1 MPEGRVQK
9 MTDGRWVELLKRT
22 YPSGDYEKRLEGLA
36 IEEIR
41 ISRETSVWEVF
52 LRCPFLPAEEEQ
64 RQIRSAF
71 CDCFGGNVIY
81 QIQYTQTDD
90 TTVQDDVVALQA
102 APPTD
107 IATLQSDPSVRHGSL
122 PLPGPDE
129 MEAELNQRLAEKQN
143 GMPGKQKGPA
153 LYLGRRISGK
163 TSKLSAL
170 LDESKNT
177 IIEVRAFRVND
188 QRLLKAGTLLYD
200 FDVTDYSG
208 SIKVKIFVDPKNQK
222 RVKQNWL
229 KVGAWYRMKGSA
241 RYDTY
246 QKDLVFFPDDV
257 MEATEALRQD
267 RADLKRVE
275 LHMHTKLSAM
285 DALISPAELIR
296 QAVAWGHDAVAV
308 TDHGVVQAFPE
319 LMDAAAKA
327 NANAAGQTRLKV
339 IYGMEGYLIEGDGK
353 AFMKDNKKRRKV
365 SQSAEA
371 DAGEEESPDRENE
384 QDGWHIILLAKNR
397 TGIRNL
403 YKLVT
408 LSHLEFFR
416 RRPRIPR
423 EALTQLR
430 EGLIIGSA
438 CEAGELFRLVLAGAD
453 ETTLEAA
460 AAFYDYLEIQPVMN
474 NGYLV
479 RGGVVADEEG
489 LRDLNR
495 KVLALGRKLGK
506 PVAATGDVHF
516 LLPEDEILRR
526 ILQAG
531 QKYKDADIQPPLYY
545 RTTEEMLEEFAYLGE
560 EEARRVVVEATRAI
574 ADQVEDLQPIP
585 NKLSTPRL
593 PGAREAIEGM
603 VRRKATQLYGEP
615 LPDWIGQRLERE
627 IRSITDYGYAD
638 LYYIAHKL
646 VKFSNDNGYI
656 VGSRGSIGS
665 SLVAYLSDITEVN
678 PLAPHYRCP
687 NESCRLVIRGDES
700 LYDCGADMP
709 DMDCPSCGRRM
720 MKEGFHIP
728 FEVFLGFEGEK
739 IPDIDLNFSGE
750 YQTQAQ
756 KYTEELFGREHVFK
770 AGTVFTVADK
780 TAFGFVKNY
789 FKDRGLAVREV
800 ETERLA
806 GGLTGVRRT
815 TSQHPG
821 GIVVLPEGDEIV
833 NYTPVQR
840 PADDPDS
847 EFVTTHFDYHAIEK
861 CLVKLDIL
869 GHDTPTM
876 IRMLTEMT
884 GKDIREIPLD
894 DPSVL
899 SLFRSPEAL
908 GIETGE
914 SGIETGA
921 LGIPEFG
928 TGFVQGMLL
937 DVKPTTLSELV
948 RISGFSHGTDVWLGN
963 ARDVLK
969 NNLGTMKEVIGCR
982 EDIMLPLI
990 RAGLNPLHAFKIME
1004 KVRRGGGLSGEDVS
1018 AMEEAEVPGWY
1029 IDSCNKIKYLFPKAH
1044 AAAYVTMA
1052 FRIAWFKVFEPLA
1065 YYAATFTVRE
1075 GLDGVIAA
1083 GGREKIEE
1091 TMAEIRVKRERKE
1104 ASAREEDHYTSL
1116 ELAREMLLRGY
1127 SFLPVSLERSGAGR
1141 YLIEDG
1147 CLRLPFTA
1155 LPGLGLMAANSI
1167 VEARGEKPFRSVEDL
1182 RQRAKIG
1189 QTLALLLREQGAL
1202 GDLPDS
1208 DQQLLFTVG

>member
-1 MPEGRVQK
+1 M
-9 MTDGRWVELLKRT
+9 MDGRWVELLKKT
-22 YPSGDYEKRLEGLA
+22 YPSGGYESRLEDLA

-41 ISRETSVWEVF
+41 ISREKHTWEVF
-52 LRCPFLPAEEEQ
+52 FCCPFRPAEEEE
-64 RQIRSAF
+64 RQVLSAF
-71 CDCFGGNVIY
+71 CDCFGDGLAFR
-81 QIQYTQTDD
+81 IQYRQTDGAAAPGEAAAPVEAAASGEAPYSD
-90 TTVQDDVVALQA
+90 NTSPADAGALQA
-102 APPTD
+102 DTSIRPD
-107 IATLQSDPSVRHGSL
+107 GMF
-122 PLPGPDE
+122 LPGPDD
-129 MEAELNQRLAEKQN
+129 MEAELNKRLAAKQT
-143 GMPGKQKGPA
+143 GMPGKEKGPA
-153 LYLGRRISGK
+153 LFLGRRISGK
-163 TSKLSAL
+163 TSRLSEIN
-170 LDESKNT
+170 DECKNAV
-177 IIEVRAFRVND
+177 IEARAFRIND
-188 QRLLKAGTLLYD
+188 QRVLKAGTQLYD
-200 FDVTDYSG
+200 FDVTDYTG
-208 SIKVKIFVDPKNQK
+208 SIKIKIFVDPKTQK

-229 KVGAWYRMKGSA
+229 KTGAWYRMKGSA
-241 RYDTY
+241 RYDAY

-257 MEATEALRQD
+257 MEGKQGQRQD
-267 RADLKRVE
+267 NATLKRVE

-285 DALISPAELIR
+285 DAMITPAELIR

-327 NANAAGQTRLKV
+327 NVSGQGKLKV

-353 AFMKDNKKRRKV
+353 AFMKESKKRKKA
-365 SQSAEA
+365 SISAAA
-371 DAGEEESPDRENE
+371 DAGEEESPDRESE

-397 TGIRNL
+397 TGIKNL

-423 EALTQLR
+423 EALAELR
-430 EGLIIGSA
+430 EGLIVGTA
-438 CEAGELFRLVLAGAD
+438 CEAGELFRMVLAGAV
-453 ETTLEAA
+453 EETLEAVA
-460 AAFYDYLEIQPVMN
+460 SFYDYLEIQPVMN
-474 NGYLV
+474 NAYLV
-479 RGGVVADEEG
+479 RSGAVADEEG

-506 PVAATGDVHF
+506 PVVATGDVHF

-531 QKYKDADIQPPLYY
+531 LHYKDADIQPPLYY
-545 RTTEEMLEEFAYLGE
+545 RTTEEMLEEFSWLGE
-560 EEARRVVVEATRAI
+560 EEAWRVVVEASRAI
-574 ADQVEDLQPIP
+574 ADQIEDLQPIP
-585 NKLSTPRL
+585 DKLSTPRL
-593 PGAREAIEGM
+593 PGAAEAIEGM
-603 VRRKATQLYGEP
+603 VRSKARLLYGDP

-665 SLVAYLSDITEVN
+665 SLVAYLADITEVN

-687 NESCRLVIRGDES
+687 NEACCLVVRGDET

-720 MKEGFHIP
+720 EKEGFYIP
-728 FEVFLGFEGEK
+728 FEVFLGFEGDK

-908 GIETGE
+908 GIESKE

-937 DVKPTTLSELV
+937 DIKPTTLSELV

-963 ARDVLK
+963 ARDILK

-1004 KVRRGGGLSGEDVS
+1004 RVRRGGGLSGEDVS
-1018 AMEEAEVPGWY
+1018 AMEEAGVSAWY

-1065 YYAATFTVRE
+1065 YYATTFSVRE
-1075 GLDGVIAA
+1075 GLDGPVAA
-1083 GGREKIEE
+1083 GGRERIEAA
-1091 TMAEIRVKRERKE
+1091 MAEIRAKRERKE
-1104 ASAREEDHYTSL
+1104 ATAREEDHYTSF

-1127 SFLPVSLERSGAGR
+1127 RFLPVSLERSDAGR

-1147 CLRLPFTA
+1147 NLRLPFNA
-1155 LPGLGLMAANSI
+1155 LPGLGLSAAHSI
-1167 VEARGEKPFRSVEDL
+1167 VDARREKPFRSVEDL
-1182 RQRAKIG
+1182 RQRGKVG
-1189 QTLALLLREQGAL
+1189 QAMALLLKEQGAL

-1208 DQQLLFTVG
+1208 DQQSMF